1 MDAMDT
7 RERIRSF
14 ILTNFYVPDPSEL
27 ADDTSLIGTGIVDST
42 GMLEVIEHV
51 ESEHGVL
58 VGEREV
64 VPDNF
69 DTVARIVAYVR
80 RKSGA

>member
-14 ILTNFYVPDPSEL
+14 ILTNFYVPDPAEL
-27 ADDTSLIGTGIVDST
+27 GDDTSLIGTGIVDST

-51 ESEHGVL
+51 ESEHGVR
-58 VGEREV
+58 VGDREV

-69 DTVARIVAYVR
+69 DTVARIVDYVR
-80 RKSGA
+80 RKSGG